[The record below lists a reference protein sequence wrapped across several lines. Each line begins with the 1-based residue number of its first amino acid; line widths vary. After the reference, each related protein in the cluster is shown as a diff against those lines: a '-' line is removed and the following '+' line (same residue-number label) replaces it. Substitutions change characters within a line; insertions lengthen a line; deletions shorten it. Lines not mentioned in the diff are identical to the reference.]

1 MWGEIPHNLIN
12 TVCFFEQTRVYP
24 PLLCTLGMEQMCI
37 KEFDSEMRY
46 DCRCEK
52 CRLESS
58 YEKVE
63 LRLSVLNIVRTR
75 IGQQYSNYLGK
86 IYDKVGVKAWRI
98 KIDSNYDEKTKK
110 LYSKMK
116 DLDKRANAQIYRL
129 NSLERKLD
137 LINEDEYYSQQY
149 A

>member
-1 MWGEIPHNLIN
+1 M
-12 TVCFFEQTRVYP
+12 
-24 PLLCTLGMEQMCI
+24 CT
-37 KEFDSEMRY
+37 KEFDSEMRN
-46 DCRCEK
+46 DCRCER
-52 CRLESS
+52 CRLTTS
-58 YEKVE
+58 YEKTE

-86 IYDKVGVKAWRI
+86 IHDKVGVKSWRI

-110 LYSKMK
+110 LYAKMK
-116 DLDKRANAQIYRL
+116 DLDKRANRQIYRL
-129 NSLERKLD
+129 NRLDRKLD